1 MPRSDVCPDV
11 RRARPARAGATVAGA
26 TLAGAVLAGVA
37 GAQSLE
43 IRPLH
48 IESTPSAAE
57 VELIG
62 GPAGRTPLTI
72 SERDIYPNHYPD
84 ARADLYGAV
93 VLRHP
98 GCAPLQHRVT
108 SHDVEQGLQ
117 LRLDCSDVAGEA
129 PKTPTVALRAA
140 PTPSPAPAPAP
151 TTSAAPVPAAPMPHA
166 QPAPTTAPAA
176 SAAFAPA
183 PANPSDT
190 VSQRRLRQ
198 LQVLQELLDE
208 GLLSPAE
215 EQRVRRRILEGPAG
229 R

>member
-1 MPRSDVCPDV
+1 MPRSDVRPDV
-11 RRARPARAGATVAGA
+11 RRARPVRVAATATVAVA

-37 GAQSLE
+37 GAQTLE
-43 IRPLH
+43 IRSLH

-84 ARADLYGAV
+84 ARADLYGTV

-98 GCAPLQHRVT
+98 DCMPLRHRVT
-108 SHDVEQGLQ
+108 LRDIEQGLQ
-117 LRLDCSDVAGEA
+117 LRLDCDAAVEA
-129 PKTPTVALRAA
+129 PKAAAVALRAA
-140 PTPSPAPAPAP
+140 PAGPAATAPAAPLPAAAIPAQSAPTATPAPPSPAPA
-151 TTSAAPVPAAPMPHA
+151 T
-166 QPAPTTAPAA
+166 
-176 SAAFAPA
+176 
-183 PANPSDT
+183 PSDT

-208 GLLSPAE
+208 GLLSPTE
-215 EQRVRRRILEGPAG
+215 EQRVRRRILEDPAG
-229 R
+229 G